1 MISAYS
7 DYYLSD
13 ARRCLANSFDYAVY
27 TLGFDLQS
35 YYEMFI
41 RSDIRPRFESG
52 DPFIVSGK
60 SGVEVAL
67 MVTEKVFGTD
77 LYKERVYYD
86 GKSPEYWVGWALA
99 FYQWYTACDLTRL
112 NEEVPITT
120 ILAMYEKYHEMDICH
135 FVERMNELRQ
145 KSRVMTYVK
154 KIRMLRGYSQSELA
168 TLTGIPIKTL
178 QHYEQGDKS
187 IRKANADYLIALSRV
202 LECDPRELLE

>member
-1 MISAYS
+1 MIPAYS
-7 DYYLSD
+7 DLYLSD

-35 YYEMFI
+35 YNEMFI

-67 MVTEKVFGTD
+67 MVTEKVFGMD

-86 GKSPEYWVGWALA
+86 GKSPEYWAGWALA
-99 FYQWYTACDLTRL
+99 FYQWYTACSLKRL

-120 ILAMYEKYHEMDICH
+120 ILAMYDKYHEMDIMH
-135 FVERMNELRQ
+135 FVDRMNELRQ
-145 KSRVMTYVK
+145 TARAVTYLK
-154 KIRMLRGYSQSELA
+154 KMRMLRGYSQSELA
-168 TLTGIPIKTL
+168 ARTGIPLKTL

-187 IRKANADYLIALSRV
+187 IRKANADYLILLSRA
-202 LECDPRELLE
+202 LECRPEELLE